1 MSQLES
7 RDCCPAGTTT
17 LIDFSLQ
24 TSSIKS
30 IQCVTVGRSR
40 RQLIKQHGRHFKSQ
54 HKRRRAVYPSVRFV
68 FRGSG
73 GSLRHVGV
81 AVGSVEGA
89 EGRRG
94 PVGRFG
100 ERDIVRV
107 CVAPEHKAAEGV
119 AVGQDD
125 HRLHQL
131 RQRPALLAQQ
141 RLERHGE
148 EVSVRLRRGRQP

>member
-1 MSQLES
+1 MK
-7 RDCCPAGTTT
+7 
-17 LIDFSLQ
+17 Q
-24 TSSIKS
+24 TP
-30 IQCVTVGRSR
+30 RF
-40 RQLIKQHGRHFKSQ
+40 IKQYANRFKRQ
-54 HKRRRAVYPSVRFV
+54 QKQRQAVYPSMRFV

-73 GSLRHVGV
+73 GCLRHVGV

-100 ERDIVRV
+100 ERDIVWV
-107 CVAPEHKAAEGV
+107 YIAPKHKTAEGV

-131 RQRPALLAQQ
+131 GQRPALLAQQ
-141 RLERHGE
+141 RLEQRRE
-148 EVSVRLRRGRQP
+148 EVSVHLHRDAKNPP

>member
-1 MSQLES
+1 MCN
-7 RDCCPAGTTT
+7 RWTK
-17 LIDFSLQ
+17 Q
-24 TSSIKS
+24 TA
-30 IQCVTVGRSR
+30 R
-40 RQLIKQHGRHFKSQ
+40 LIKQHGRHFKSQ

-148 EVSVRLRRGRQP
+148 EGERPSPSGTPTPPPPTTD

>member
-1 MSQLES
+1 MK
-7 RDCCPAGTTT
+7 
-17 LIDFSLQ
+17 Q
-24 TSSIKS
+24 TP
-30 IQCVTVGRSR
+30 R
-40 RQLIKQHGRHFKSQ
+40 LIKQYAHRFKRQ
-54 HKRRRAVYPSVRFV
+54 QKQRQAVYPSMRFV

-73 GSLRHVGV
+73 GCLRHVGV

-107 CVAPEHKAAEGV
+107 CIAPKHKTAEGV

-131 RQRPALLAQQ
+131 SQRPALLAQQ
-141 RLERHGE
+141 RLEHRE
-148 EVSVRLRRGRQP
+148 EVSARPHGDANDPPGRMLFTWMCEQAVSQG